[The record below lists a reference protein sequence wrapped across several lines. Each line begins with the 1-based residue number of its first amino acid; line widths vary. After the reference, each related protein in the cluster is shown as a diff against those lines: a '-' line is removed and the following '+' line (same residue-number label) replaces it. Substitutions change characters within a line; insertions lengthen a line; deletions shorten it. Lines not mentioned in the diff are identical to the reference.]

1 MDGIFGV
8 INPSRGARRRGVK
21 HHDRSTGILEERGK
35 KSVDTPTATTQDQ
48 EMKKTTDIPTRKNK
62 SQTIMPN
69 P

>member
-1 MDGIFGV
+1 MAGIFEHSAGEM
-8 INPSRGARRRGVK
+8 GARRRGVK